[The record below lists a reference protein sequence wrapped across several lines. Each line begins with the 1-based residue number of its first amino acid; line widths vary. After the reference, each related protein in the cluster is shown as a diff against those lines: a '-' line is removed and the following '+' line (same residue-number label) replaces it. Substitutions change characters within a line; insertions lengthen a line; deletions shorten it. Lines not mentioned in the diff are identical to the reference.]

1 MKDNKSLLVTIALF
15 ISLLFLSST
24 ASEQTQGRPH
34 VKRAPKAPQKR
45 AVKRERKSTKA
56 LQNRLNRFTKSRK
69 RLDADIAKKR
79 NQLRKA
85 KSAKKEMFEKKIQ
98 RLQKR
103 HNRITKK
110 IEQIEAD
117 IRKA

>member
-1 MKDNKSLLVTIALF
+1 MKDNKSLIVTIALF
-15 ISLLFLSST
+15 ISLLFLSSS

-34 VKRAPKAPQKR
+34 VQKVPKAPPNR

-56 LQNRLNRFTKSRK
+56 LRNRLNRFTKSRK
-69 RLDADIAKKR
+69 RLDADIAKKQK
-79 NQLRKA
+79 QLRKA
-85 KSAKKEMFEKKIQ
+85 TKVKKEAFEQQLK

-103 HNRITKK
+103 HNRITRK

-117 IRKA
+117 IRNA